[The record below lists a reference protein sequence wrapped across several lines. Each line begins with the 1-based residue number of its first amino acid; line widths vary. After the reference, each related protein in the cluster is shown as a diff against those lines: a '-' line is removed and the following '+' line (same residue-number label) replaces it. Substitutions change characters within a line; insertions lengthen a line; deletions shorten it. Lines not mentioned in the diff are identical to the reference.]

1 MGSGEEGGQ
10 GGEEALVNWAEILR
24 RAGVP
29 EAPGYQELLVLIRE
43 ERACQPVDSVPQ
55 KKKRRKKK

>member
-1 MGSGEEGGQ
+1 MGSGEEGGE
-10 GGEEALVNWAEILR
+10 GSEEALVNWAEILR

-29 EAPGYQELLVLIRE
+29 EAPGYQELVVLIME

-55 KKKRRKKK
+55 KKKRRRKK